1 MTKNFRAFN
10 SALRLPMKRKASDS
24 TGLHVH
30 GRSKRR
36 KDDPIGLAESKHD
49 APLDFPPGMAYIFVA
64 MLLMLFLFRE
74 IASFLQRFEFA
85 RLYSQSTL
93 GFPRRE
99 NVASSA
105 SDGDRIEPDDEFAM
119 AIDPGLDDAD
129 KHGLDDGDDNGKDE
143 KQPRRDD
150 APGDR
155 DGKDQ
160 KQPRRD
166 DAPEDQD
173 GIAEAH
179 FKLLEDENDDD
190 GVAPWSAMDMT
201 DELHESAPAAP
212 LHPGCSLELKPGSV
226 QADGP
231 FAPFHSVTQAAFYR

>member
-1 MTKNFRAFN
+1 
-10 SALRLPMKRKASDS
+10 MKRKASDS

-99 NVASSA
+99 NVAPLPRTA
-105 SDGDRIEPDDEFAM
+105 IELNQTTSLRWPSIRVLTMQTSM
-119 AIDPGLDDAD
+119 AWTMVMTMC
-129 KHGLDDGDDNGKDE
+129 KDE